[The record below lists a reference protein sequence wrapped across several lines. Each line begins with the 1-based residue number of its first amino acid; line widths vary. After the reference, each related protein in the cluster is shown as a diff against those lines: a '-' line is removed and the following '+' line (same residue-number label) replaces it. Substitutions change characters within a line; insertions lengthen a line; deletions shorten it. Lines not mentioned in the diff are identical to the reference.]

1 MKISKWIELDG
12 KHKIKSWDELDCK
25 YNKDFQILVL
35 GNSLRIRAPIDD
47 WSREIVSIDLYV
59 VGKDKTLAILKLF
72 GFDIE
77 FEETPK
83 LSKKEWHGVNWL
95 SDNWWIARDMFLFA
109 FQSEPIKRETGY
121 VCGRAND
128 DYIKLPNDLFPFI
141 TPDRAW
147 SVKELRELEV
157 EE

>member
-1 MKISKWIELDG
+1 MKISKWEELDDL
-12 KHKIKSWDELDCK
+12 KNDK
-25 YNKDFQILVL
+25 YQVRKYCGFIAV
-35 GNSLRIRAPIDD
+35 RTITECID
-47 WSREIVSIDLYV
+47 V
-59 VGKDKTLAILKLF
+59 VDIYCDITPKDKILAVLKVF

-77 FEETPK
+77 FEEAPK
-83 LSKKEWHGVNWL
+83 LSKREWHGVNWL

-157 EE
+157 EG

>member
-1 MKISKWIELDG
+1 MKISNWIELDG
-12 KHKIKSWDELDCK
+12 IENDK
-25 YNKDFQILVL
+25 YRLSVSKDYVQIRKFMLLTSGICLYFNFV
-35 GNSLRIRAPIDD
+35 SDD
-47 WSREIVSIDLYV
+47 MI
-59 VGKDKTLAILKLF
+59 LAILKLF

-77 FEETPK
+77 LEELPK
-83 LSKKEWHGVNWL
+83 LSKREWHGVNWL